1 MTEYRLGGW
10 LWSLGLV
17 IGGLLLLL
25 FNFGLLG
32 VEQPLVRPLLAG
44 GLALAGVAFFSAYL
58 AARQHWWRLL
68 PAWTLLGMAGMI
80 GLSILTPARTVNG
93 ALLLAGLAIAF
104 LHIYWLN
111 RAEHW
116 WALLPGGFLLVLTA
130 TVAISEWAPLPV
142 LGGALFVGL
151 GAVFGLV
158 YLLGDRRRQWWALA
172 PAAMLLIVGC
182 FVVAGGTEE
191 RNPLLRWWP
200 LGLILVGLLVGWR
213 VSRAQPPE
221 PLTVNAARPVRRSQ
235 TTLAPTATSP
245 AERTPAMLGEYSQP
259 APGTTVEILPDP
271 DER

>member
-1 MTEYRLGGW
+1 MTEYRLSGW
-10 LWSLGLV
+10 LWSLGL
-17 IGGLLLLL
+17 ILGGLLLLL

-32 VEQPLVRPLLAG
+32 VDQPLVRPLLAG
-44 GLALAGVAFFSAYL
+44 GLALAGLAFFSAYL

-80 GLSILTPARTVNG
+80 GLSTLTAATAVNG

-116 WALLPGGFLLVLTA
+116 WALLPGGFLLVLA
-130 TVAISEWAPLPV
+130 AIVAISAWVPLAV
-142 LGGALFVGL
+142 LGGVLFVGL

-158 YLLGDRRRQWWALA
+158 YLVGDRLRQWWALA

-182 FVVAGGTEE
+182 FVLGGGAEGG
-191 RNPLLRWWP
+191 NPLLRWWP
-200 LGLILVGLLVGWR
+200 LLLMLAGLMVGWR
-213 VSRAQPPE
+213 ASRPQPPE
-221 PLTVNAARPVRRSQ
+221 ALTVNAARSARPSRSSSA
-235 TTLAPTATSP
+235 TPAPMAT
-245 AERTPAMLGEYSQP
+245 ERTPATLGEYSQP